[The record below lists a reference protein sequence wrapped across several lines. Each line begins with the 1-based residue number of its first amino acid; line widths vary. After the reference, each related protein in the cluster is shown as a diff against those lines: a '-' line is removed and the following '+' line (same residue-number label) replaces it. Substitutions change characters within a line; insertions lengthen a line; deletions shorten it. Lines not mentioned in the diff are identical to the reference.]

1 MADKEIY
8 IGGLR
13 VGLGTG
19 VKGSP
24 EINNKSTLTFDGPKN
39 VGTANVPHSLEISK
53 LVSDSLDDHI
63 ALRKKMIS
71 MRSEPETISVKE
83 TIYGRDGGSFI
94 ITRHYFRCIVDGDD
108 YEMSAED
115 LTSETLK
122 FKAEGMEET
131 YN

>member
-19 VKGSP
+19 VKGNP
-24 EINNKSTLTFDGPKN
+24 EISNNSTITFDGAKN
-39 VGTANVPHSLEISK
+39 TGAKDVPHSLEISK
-53 LVSDSLDDHI
+53 LVSDSLDEHI
-63 ALRKKMIS
+63 ALRKLMIS
-71 MRSEPETISVKE
+71 MRSEPQTVSVKE
-83 TIYGRDGGSFI
+83 TIYGRDGGVYT

-122 FKAEGMEET
+122 FKAEDMEET